1 MRIDRRLLGWGTF
14 FIVVGAIPVAVRGGY
29 LDAAVVEGWAR
40 LWPLL
45 LIGWGLGL
53 LLRRTPVD
61 WLGGAVTTLTL
72 GVMGGGLIATGW
84 SGLPMTAGCGDDS
97 GAPFAVQRGTLTSNG
112 ALSVELPCGRLTLDA
127 VDGTDWAVQ
136 GSSEDGTAPGVET
149 DGNVVRI
156 SGPEGFDVGFIGAR
170 TTWAVNLPR
179 DPENVGLDVTVNA
192 GEGSLALTGARLS
205 SLNLTL
211 NAGELTAD
219 AGGAVTLERINGT
232 INAGSGF
239 VSLPALSVDV
249 NFTVNAGSLE
259 LCVPADVGVR
269 VESSSTLASNN
280 LDSLG
285 LEKVGEEAWQTSGYG
300 SSATRI
306 DVNVTANAGS
316 FELTIGGGCGA

>member
-14 FIVVGAIPVAVRGGY
+14 FIVVGTIPLAVRSGY

-61 WLGGAVTTLTL
+61 WLGGVVTTLTL

-84 SGLPMTAGCGDDS
+84 SGLPVTAGCGDDS
-97 GAPFAVQRGTLTSNG
+97 GAPFAAQRGTLASNG
-112 ALSVELPCGRLTLDA
+112 GLSVELPCGRLSLDA
-127 VDGTDWAVQ
+127 VDGTDWALE
-136 GSSEDGTAPGVET
+136 GSSEHGTAPGVET

-156 SGPEGFDVGFIGAR
+156 SGPEGFDVGFLGAR
-170 TTWAVNLPR
+170 TTWVVHLPR
-179 DPENVGLDVTVNA
+179 DPANVRLNVTVNA
-192 GEGSLALTGARLS
+192 GEGRLALAGARLS

-219 AGGAVTLERINGT
+219 ADGAATLERVNGT
-232 INAGSGF
+232 VNAGSGS
-239 VSLPALSVDV
+239 VSLPAMNVDA

-259 LCVPADVGVR
+259 LCTPTDVGVR
-269 VESSSTLASNN
+269 VQWSSTLASNN

-285 LEKVGEEAWQTSGYG
+285 LEKVGEDVWQTSGFG
-300 SSATRI
+300 SAGTRI
-306 DVNVTANAGS
+306 DMNVTANAGS
-316 FELTIGGGCGA
+316 FALTIGGGCGA